1 MESTLSYRAGSSRL
15 EMFRQKTDS
24 RHTSAAPSTGDN
36 HFGKIKDKDNDL
48 YAQGKQSKNMDDFG
62 ISGWPGR
69 RNCQQQQDG
78 WSSQVGRESKT
89 QERGRSPK
97 TSTGLN
103 PPGRHIFG
111 SFRRS
116 APLCFH
122 ISSGCHST
130 GLIWDCFFFYG
141 NNMYSVFLRFSP
153 NSFNQLILISGANGL
168 IFHTSNKHW
177 SQV

>member
-1 MESTLSYRAGSSRL
+1 MSNLSAWSNLRPPPDGKYVVLPSGELQIRNVSAEDGFKTYKCRTKHRWQSYWKNQRQRQRFVCTLC
-15 EMFRQKTDS
+15 
-24 RHTSAAPSTGDN
+24 
-36 HFGKIKDKDNDL
+36 I
-48 YAQGKQSKNMDDFG
+48 AQGKQSKNMDDFG

-69 RNCQQQQDG
+69 RNCQQQQGG

-89 QERGRSPK
+89 QERDRSPK

-130 GLIWDCFFFYG
+130 GLIWDCC
-141 NNMYSVFLRFSP
+141 FL
-153 NSFNQLILISGANGL
+153 
-168 IFHTSNKHW
+168 W
-177 SQV
+177 E